1 MRIKLFRNQA
11 LVAFPKFGL
20 IGVGFAKES
29 DWNTNLPYNVSAE
42 KLYNHI
48 ERNKKYDQLTKE
60 RCIEAI
66 KMLQAACKQYEK
78 EKEEKTINLNM
89 KEVNNVIMGAISM
102 SGLRRVRQMR
112 YSRN

>member
-1 MRIKLFRNQA
+1 MIQ
-11 LVAFPKFGL
+11 
-20 IGVGFAKES
+20 E
-29 DWNTNLPYNVSAE
+29 
-42 KLYNHI
+42 
-48 ERNKKYDQLTKE
+48 
-60 RCIEAI
+60 
-66 KMLQAACKQYEK
+66 ACKQYEK